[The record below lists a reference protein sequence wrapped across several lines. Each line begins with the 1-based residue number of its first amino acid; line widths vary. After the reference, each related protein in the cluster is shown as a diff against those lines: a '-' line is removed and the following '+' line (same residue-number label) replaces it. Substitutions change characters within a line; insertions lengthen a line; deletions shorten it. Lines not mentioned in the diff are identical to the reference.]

1 MKEQLPPGWVNS
13 MIDALAPADF
23 AEEIHGDLVELYM
36 KDIEEKGRRRAN
48 ARYVTNGIGFIFKS
62 FFWKKNRNYNPSP
75 MLSNYFKMSQ
85 RSLMANKGTTMIN
98 IIGLVTGIASALVIF
113 SVIRFELSFDSFH
126 TNRDRIYRMVRV
138 TGSDDL
144 EYRSGISYPVPV
156 AIKTEI
162 PSIEKLASVEYFGG
176 ANVEVLDAKG
186 TTERKFREEAGAAIV
201 DNSFFEVFDFKNT
214 GMRWLEGD
222 PKTALKDPLTVVLTR
237 SMAKKY
243 FGDESPLG
251 HTMRFQL
258 KFECKVTGVVEDF
271 PSNSDFPFTIL
282 ISYSTLPLLAG
293 DERMNNWYAVNDMH
307 HVYLVLPKN
316 TRKTEMEQLIE
327 KVHVAHTPKE

>member
-1 MKEQLPPGWVNS
+1 MMKDLQPPRWVNS
-13 MIDALAPADF
+13 MIESLAPEEL
-23 AEEIHGDLVELYM
+23 AEEIQGDLYELYL
-36 KDIEEKGRRRAN
+36 KDIHDKGQRHAN
-48 ARYVTNGIGFIFKS
+48 VRYITNGIGFLLKA
-62 FFWKKNRNYNPSP
+62 FFWRKNRYYNPSP
-75 MLSNYFKMSQ
+75 MLTSYFKMS
-85 RSLMANKGTTMIN
+85 RRTLLANKGTTTIN
-98 IIGLVTGIASALVIF
+98 IVGLVTGIASALVIF
-113 SVIRFELSFDSFH
+113 SVIRYELSYDSFH

-138 TGSDDL
+138 TGNENL

-156 AIKTEI
+156 AMKAEI
-162 PSIEKLASVEYFGG
+162 PSIEKLAPVEYFGG
-176 ANVEVLDAKG
+176 ANVEILDAKG
-186 TTERKFREEAGAAIV
+186 TVERKFREESGAAIV

-222 PKTALKDPLTVVLTR
+222 SKTALKEPLTVVLTR

-282 ISYSTLPLLAG
+282 VSYSTMPILAG
-293 DERMNNWYAVNDMH
+293 DERMNNWFSVNDTH
-307 HVYLVLPKN
+307 QVFVVLP
-316 TRKTEMEQLIE
+316 Q
-327 KVHVAHTPKE
+327 